1 MAYQALYRQWRPKDF
16 SSMVAQE
23 AVISTLRNQVM
34 SGRVAH
40 AYLFCGSRGTGK
52 TSTAKILARAIN
64 CEHPVGG
71 DPCGQCESCRR
82 LLADESMD
90 VMEIDAAS
98 NNGVEE
104 IRNLRETVKYPPQQ
118 GKYKVY
124 IIDEVHMLSTSA
136 FNALLK
142 TLEEPPAY
150 VVFILATTE
159 PQKLPATILS
169 RCQRFDF
176 GRIPAR
182 QIAGRLRQAA
192 EGAKAEASENALML
206 IARAAEGGMRD
217 ALSIL
222 DMCLGYSNQVTED
235 LVRNVLGTSDRSFLF
250 RFVTQQ
256 NQFLLSEGV
265 SLPEETKKRLGADFD
280 HLLSRLGECAL
291 LHGVSYGYWNADHL
305 EIIEM
310 ARAAGSGFFPLL
322 DEMTGELMLGVQFW
336 QLGAKRPMFLR
347 LFEQDGVTILRVSG
361 KQVDVVREKTAYVRT
376 LRRDALGDTLDV
388 ERQGYGR
395 LPLIPLYANQEGKSE
410 LTPAIQAKIDAY
422 DNILSDFAD
431 NLARANDVYWV
442 LNNFSGTTEDIAEM
456 LEEISRIKAVANLS
470 DGSGSGATAEPH
482 TIEVPYAARQAALNL
497 LERALYNDYMA
508 LDMASLTGGSLTN
521 VAIRAAMA
529 NLNLKADR
537 YEWQVRHFMQEL
549 LTLLHLETE
558 EIHFKRQA
566 IANESELVA
575 DIQNMRQDIDQRTAL
590 RLNPYIADEEIGGLV
605 KGAGNPV

>member
-1 MAYQALYRQWRPKDF
+1 M
-16 SSMVAQE
+16 
-23 AVISTLRNQVM
+23 
-34 SGRVAH
+34 
-40 AYLFCGSRGTGK
+40 
-52 TSTAKILARAIN
+52 
-64 CEHPVGG
+64 GG

-176 GRIPAR
+176 GRIPAH

-250 RFVTQQ
+250 RFADALEKEDASAVMRMIDELMRAGREPMV
-256 NQFLLSEGV
+256 FAKDV
-265 SLPEETKKRLGADFD
+265 SQ
-280 HLLSRLGECAL
+280 HLRAL
-291 LHGVSYGYWNADHL
+291 LIAKCSPDDLSA
-305 EIIEM
+305 
-310 ARAAGSGFFPLL
+310 LL
-322 DEMTGELMLGVQFW
+322 DLTQEDAQEYAQQAEKFTTTRLM
-336 QLGAKRPMFLR
+336 
-347 LFEQDGVTILRVSG
+347 
-361 KQVDVVREKTAYVRT
+361 
-376 LRRDALGDTLDV
+376 
-388 ERQGYGR
+388 
-395 LPLIPLYANQEGKSE
+395 N
-410 LTPAIQAKIDAY
+410 
-422 DNILSDFAD
+422 
-431 NLARANDVYWV
+431 
-442 LNNFSGTTEDIAEM
+442 M
-456 LEEISRIKAVANLS
+456 LELFMRVETDLRWASSPRIVLEN
-470 DGSGSGATAEPH
+470 
-482 TIEVPYAARQAALNL
+482 AALKSCLRTSEADTAALNDRISE
-497 LERALYNDYMA
+497 LEKQLTALQEKLQSGAFAPAQPAKKAAKPASEPKQEAPKPAAPAVMTPTGKTDADAWKEAMNILKRSDPGTFAMLTMGKYAGCGGDTYRWQAPMGQELYVGLMNQEKKRTAIASA
-508 LDMASLTGGSLTN
+508 LTQASGMQCRFE
-521 VAIRAAMA
+521 AIGAVKEK
-529 NLNLKADR
+529 KADQSD
-537 YEWQVRHFMQEL
+537 ESFL
-549 LTLLHLETE
+549 AALETT
-558 EIHFKRQA
+558 FGK
-566 IANESELVA
+566 ANTMVQE
-575 DIQNMRQDIDQRTAL
+575 D
-590 RLNPYIADEEIGGLV
+590 V
-605 KGAGNPV
+605 KG

>member
-1 MAYQALYRQWRPKDF
+1 MFTTYTYQDYLAAEDKIALLCKAIEKFKASAEFVRALNA
-16 SSMVAQE
+16 SSYFRGENPTIARKT
-23 AVISTLRNQVM
+23 ILRA
-34 SGRVAH
+34 RKIET
-40 AYLFCGSRGTGK
+40 RGTDGRRHV
-52 TSTAKILARAIN
+52 RA
-64 CEHPVGG
+64 G
-71 DPCGQCESCRR
+71 
-82 LLADESMD
+82 
-90 VMEIDAAS
+90 
-98 NNGVEE
+98 
-104 IRNLRETVKYPPQQ
+104 
-118 GKYKVY
+118 
-124 IIDEVHMLSTSA
+124 
-136 FNALLK
+136 
-142 TLEEPPAY
+142 
-150 VVFILATTE
+150 
-159 PQKLPATILS
+159 
-169 RCQRFDF
+169 
-176 GRIPAR
+176 
-182 QIAGRLRQAA
+182 
-192 EGAKAEASENALML
+192 
-206 IARAAEGGMRD
+206 
-217 ALSIL
+217 
-222 DMCLGYSNQVTED
+222 TED
-235 LVRNVLGTSDRSFLF
+235 VVGNRIGSSFLF

-529 NLNLKADR
+529 N
-537 YEWQVRHFMQEL
+537 
-549 LTLLHLETE
+549 
-558 EIHFKRQA
+558 
-566 IANESELVA
+566 
-575 DIQNMRQDIDQRTAL
+575 
-590 RLNPYIADEEIGGLV
+590 
-605 KGAGNPV
+605 

>member
-1 MAYQALYRQWRPKDF
+1 MHARP
-16 SSMVAQE
+16 SSAPE
-23 AVISTLRNQVM
+23 K
-34 SGRVAH
+34 
-40 AYLFCGSRGTGK
+40 SR
-52 TSTAKILARAIN
+52 
-64 CEHPVGG
+64 
-71 DPCGQCESCRR
+71 
-82 LLADESMD
+82 
-90 VMEIDAAS
+90 
-98 NNGVEE
+98 
-104 IRNLRETVKYPPQQ
+104 
-118 GKYKVY
+118 
-124 IIDEVHMLSTSA
+124 
-136 FNALLK
+136 
-142 TLEEPPAY
+142 
-150 VVFILATTE
+150 
-159 PQKLPATILS
+159 
-169 RCQRFDF
+169 
-176 GRIPAR
+176 
-182 QIAGRLRQAA
+182 
-192 EGAKAEASENALML
+192 
-206 IARAAEGGMRD
+206 RAAPDGRRHVRAG
-217 ALSIL
+217 
-222 DMCLGYSNQVTED
+222 TED
-235 LVRNVLGTSDRSFLF
+235 VVGNRIGSSFLF

-361 KQVDVVREKTAYVRT
+361 KQVDVSPGENGVCAHAPP
-376 LRRDALGDTLDV
+376 RRA
-388 ERQGYGR
+388 
-395 LPLIPLYANQEGKSE
+395 PAIPSTWSIKATGACRSSPSHANQEGKSE

-521 VAIRAAMA
+521 VAIRAA
-529 NLNLKADR
+529 
-537 YEWQVRHFMQEL
+537 W
-549 LTLLHLETE
+549 
-558 EIHFKRQA
+558 
-566 IANESELVA
+566 
-575 DIQNMRQDIDQRTAL
+575 RT
-590 RLNPYIADEEIGGLV
+590 
-605 KGAGNPV
+605 

>member
-176 GRIPAR
+176 GRIPAH

-250 RFVTQQ
+250 RF
-256 NQFLLSEGV
+256 
-265 SLPEETKKRLGADFD
+265 AD
-280 HLLSRLGECAL
+280 AL
-291 LHGVSYGYWNADHL
+291 EKEDASAVMRMID
-305 EIIEM
+305 
-310 ARAAGSGFFPLL
+310 
-322 DEMTGELMLGVQFW
+322 ELMRAGR
-336 QLGAKRPMFLR
+336 KSCLR
-347 LFEQDGVTILRVSG
+347 TSE
-361 KQVDVVREKTAYVRT
+361 A
-376 LRRDALGDTLDV
+376 DT
-388 ERQGYGR
+388 
-395 LPLIPLYANQEGKSE
+395 
-410 LTPAIQAKIDAY
+410 
-422 DNILSDFAD
+422 
-431 NLARANDVYWV
+431 
-442 LNNFSGTTEDIAEM
+442 
-456 LEEISRIKAVANLS
+456 
-470 DGSGSGATAEPH
+470 
-482 TIEVPYAARQAALNL
+482 AALNDRISE
-497 LERALYNDYMA
+497 LEKQLTALQEKLQSGAFTPAQPAKKAAKPASEPKQEAPKPAAPAVMTPTGKTDADAWKEAMNILKRSDPGTFAMLTMGKYAGCDGDTYRWQAPMGQELYVGLMNQEKKRTAIASA
-508 LDMASLTGGSLTN
+508 LTQASGMQCRFE
-521 VAIRAAMA
+521 AIGAVKEK
-529 NLNLKADR
+529 KADQSD
-537 YEWQVRHFMQEL
+537 ESFL
-549 LTLLHLETE
+549 AALETT
-558 EIHFKRQA
+558 FGK
-566 IANESELVA
+566 ANTMVQE
-575 DIQNMRQDIDQRTAL
+575 D
-590 RLNPYIADEEIGGLV
+590 V
-605 KGAGNPV
+605 KG